1 MRSRRLGQ
9 SDLEVPVVAF
19 GAYALGGGYWGPIR
33 APGGEA
39 DAEALRAVQAALD
52 AGMNAFDTAPV
63 YGFGHS
69 EELLGR
75 ALAGRRAE
83 ALIMTKVGVRWDDLR
98 GAGGLRMPD
107 REGTLRPVELNSRP
121 ESVRLEVERSLTRL
135 GVERIDLL
143 QVHAR
148 DPRTPV
154 ADTMGTLADLVR
166 AGLVRAVGASNY
178 TVEELEEARL
188 ALGSVPLA
196 SDQPQYSLLARGI
209 EADLLPWAR
218 AAGVGVLVYAP
229 LAQGLLSGRVTAE
242 RRFASGE
249 GRARKADFAPENR
262 ARVNAV
268 LERAVAPVAARLG
281 ASLAQTVI
289 AWTVDEPGVTA
300 ALVGARTAA
309 QARENAAAGD
319 LLLTPEE
326 RAAIGDAF
334 RGVVLARAR
343 PSAAA
348 RLRSAVRRLL
358 DG

>member
-9 SDLEVPVVAF
+9 SDLLVPVVAF

-33 APGGEA
+33 EPGGAA

-75 ALAGRRAE
+75 ALAGRRSE

-121 ESVRLEVERSLTRL
+121 ESVRLEVERSLARL

-154 ADTMGTLADLVR
+154 AETMGTLADLVR
-166 AGLVRAVGASNY
+166 AGLVRAVGVSNY

-188 ALGSVPLA
+188 SLGSVPLA

-209 EADLLPWAR
+209 EAHVLPWAR
-218 AAGVGVLVYAP
+218 AAGVGLLVYAP
-229 LAQGLLSGRVTAE
+229 LAQGLLSGKATAE
-242 RRFASGE
+242 RRFDPAE
-249 GRARKADFAPENR
+249 GRARKADFALENR

-268 LERAVAPVAARLG
+268 LARAVAPVAARLG
-281 ASLAQTVI
+281 ASIAQTVI
-289 AWTVDEPGVTA
+289 AWTADEPGVTA

-334 RGVVLARAR
+334 RGVVLARPR